1 MPRNKNAVI
10 RYRALDKCFSDFR
23 HRYYIEDLI
32 EACGNAIY
40 EYNGEQKISRRQVY
54 EDIKFMESEQGYSI
68 PLERY
73 KDGKKTYYRYTDAD
87 FSISKQPLTDDE
99 IRQLRTTILTLQR
112 YRNLPCNEWL
122 EEVISNLEYRFNLNG
137 NTNNAIGFEQNPYL
151 KGAEYLSMAIEAIT
165 HEQTLSIT
173 YKSYEGKVMHW
184 TLHPYY
190 VKQYNNRWFLFGLNN
205 TYITNIPLDRIE
217 EMVYSNTPY
226 IRNTN
231 IDFEEYFDDIVG
243 VTFPKT
249 GKKEMVILRFA
260 HERFPYV
267 TSKPLHHSQKIVNR
281 DECTI
286 SVEVI
291 PNKELQQL
299 LFSFGPDVEVLS
311 PSSLREDIKAKI
323 AELSTKYFAVQKDC
337 TDA

>member
-1 MPRNKNAVI
+1 M
-10 RYRALDKCFSDFR
+10 
-23 HRYYIEDLI
+23 
-32 EACGNAIY
+32 
-40 EYNGEQKISRRQVY
+40 
-54 EDIKFMESEQGYSI
+54 
-68 PLERY
+68 
-73 KDGKKTYYRYTDAD
+73 
-87 FSISKQPLTDDE
+87 
-99 IRQLRTTILTLQR
+99 
-112 YRNLPCNEWL
+112 
-122 EEVISNLEYRFNLNG
+122 
-137 NTNNAIGFEQNPYL
+137 
-151 KGAEYLSMAIEAIT
+151 
-165 HEQTLSIT
+165 
-173 YKSYEGKVMHW
+173 
-184 TLHPYY
+184 
-190 VKQYNNRWFLFGLNN
+190 
-205 TYITNIPLDRIE
+205 DRIE
-217 EMVYSNTPY
+217 EMVYSDTPY

>member
-1 MPRNKNAVI
+1 
-10 RYRALDKCFSDFR
+10 
-23 HRYYIEDLI
+23 
-32 EACGNAIY
+32 
-40 EYNGEQKISRRQVY
+40 
-54 EDIKFMESEQGYSI
+54 
-68 PLERY
+68 
-73 KDGKKTYYRYTDAD
+73 
-87 FSISKQPLTDDE
+87 
-99 IRQLRTTILTLQR
+99 
-112 YRNLPCNEWL
+112 
-122 EEVISNLEYRFNLNG
+122 
-137 NTNNAIGFEQNPYL
+137 
-151 KGAEYLSMAIEAIT
+151 
-165 HEQTLSIT
+165 
-173 YKSYEGKVMHW
+173 
-184 TLHPYY
+184 
-190 VKQYNNRWFLFGLNN
+190 
-205 TYITNIPLDRIE
+205 
-217 EMVYSNTPY
+217 MVYSDTPY